1 MLPTEKEQ
9 EQFRMQV
16 VKVLFYSMVLNEY
29 IIGEKSMK
37 QIILATKNKNKL
49 VEVKAVLGNDYEV
62 LSMEDIGIDVDVEE
76 NGTTFEENATIKAE
90 AICKICGKPVMAD
103 DSGLEI
109 DYLDK
114 KPGVLS
120 ARFLGHD
127 TSYDIKNA
135 SLIKRLEGVEGQD
148 RSGRFVCAIAVC
160 FPDGREIVK
169 RGTMEGLISKEI
181 VGDNGFGYDPIV
193 YLPEY
198 GKTSA
203 QLDPEEKNKIS
214 HRGKALELIKKEL
227 DECL

>member
-1 MLPTEKEQ
+1 
-9 EQFRMQV
+9 
-16 VKVLFYSMVLNEY
+16 
-29 IIGEKSMK
+29 MK

-49 VEVKAVLGNDYEV
+49 VEVKAVLGKDYEV

-76 NGTTFEENATIKAE
+76 NGTTFEENEAINAE

-135 SLIKRLEGVEGQD
+135 KILEMLEGVPEEK
-148 RSGRFVCAIAVC
+148 RTARFVCSIAVA
-160 FPDGREIVK
+160 FPDRETVVVRDTI
-169 RGTMEGLISKEI
+169 EGIIGYENA
-181 VGDNGFGYDPIV
+181 GDNGFGYDPIFYV
-193 YLPEY
+193 PELK
-198 GKTSA
+198 KTTA
-203 QLDPEEKNKIS
+203 QLSMEEKNKIS
-214 HRGKALELIKKEL
+214 HRGKALVKMANKLKDMNL
-227 DECL
+227 

>member
-1 MLPTEKEQ
+1 
-9 EQFRMQV
+9 
-16 VKVLFYSMVLNEY
+16 
-29 IIGEKSMK
+29 MK

-90 AICKICGKPVMAD
+90 AIYKICGKPVMAD

-135 SLIKRLEGVEGQD
+135 KILEMLEDVPEEKRTA
-148 RSGRFVCAIAVC
+148 RFVCSIAVA
-160 FPDGREIVK
+160 FPDRDTVVVRDTI
-169 RGTMEGLISKEI
+169 EGIIGYESAGE
-181 VGDNGFGYDPIV
+181 NGFGYDPIFYV
-193 YLPEY
+193 PELK
-198 GKTSA
+198 KTTA
-203 QLDPEEKNKIS
+203 QLSMEEKNKIS
-214 HRGKALELIKKEL
+214 HRGKALVKMANRLKDMNL
-227 DECL
+227 WDCWL

>member
-1 MLPTEKEQ
+1 
-9 EQFRMQV
+9 
-16 VKVLFYSMVLNEY
+16 
-29 IIGEKSMK
+29 MK

-135 SLIKRLEGVEGQD
+135 KILEMLEDVPEEKRTA
-148 RSGRFVCAIAVC
+148 RFVCSIAVA
-160 FPDGREIVK
+160 FPDRDTVVVRDTI
-169 RGTMEGLISKEI
+169 EGIIGYESAGE
-181 VGDNGFGYDPIV
+181 NGFGYDPIFYV
-193 YLPEY
+193 PELK
-198 GKTSA
+198 KTTA
-203 QLDPEEKNKIS
+203 QLSMEEKNKIS
-214 HRGKALELIKKEL
+214 HRGKALVKMANKLKDMNL
-227 DECL
+227 

>member
-1 MLPTEKEQ
+1 
-9 EQFRMQV
+9 
-16 VKVLFYSMVLNEY
+16 
-29 IIGEKSMK
+29 MK

-62 LSMEDIGIDVDVEE
+62 LSMEDIGIDVDLEE

-109 DYLDK
+109 DYLGK

-135 SLIKRLEGVEGQD
+135 KILEMLEDVPEEKRTA
-148 RSGRFVCAIAVC
+148 RFVCSIAVA
-160 FPDGREIVK
+160 FPDRDTVVVRDTI
-169 RGTMEGLISKEI
+169 EGIIGYESAGE
-181 VGDNGFGYDPIV
+181 NGFGYDPIFYV
-193 YLPEY
+193 PELK
-198 GKTSA
+198 KTTA
-203 QLDPEEKNKIS
+203 QLSMEEKNKIS
-214 HRGKALELIKKEL
+214 HRGKALVKMANRLKDMNL
-227 DECL
+227 

>member
-1 MLPTEKEQ
+1 
-9 EQFRMQV
+9 
-16 VKVLFYSMVLNEY
+16 
-29 IIGEKSMK
+29 MK

-120 ARFLGHD
+120 ARFLGQD

-135 SLIKRLEGVEGQD
+135 KILEMLEDVPEEKRTA
-148 RSGRFVCAIAVC
+148 RFVCSIAVA
-160 FPDGREIVK
+160 FPDRDTVVVRDTI
-169 RGTMEGLISKEI
+169 EGIIGYESAGE
-181 VGDNGFGYDPIV
+181 NGFGYDPIFYV
-193 YLPEY
+193 PELK
-198 GKTSA
+198 KTTA
-203 QLDPEEKNKIS
+203 QLSMEEKNKIS
-214 HRGKALELIKKEL
+214 HRGKALVRMANRLKDMNL
-227 DECL
+227 WDCWL

>member
-1 MLPTEKEQ
+1 
-9 EQFRMQV
+9 
-16 VKVLFYSMVLNEY
+16 
-29 IIGEKSMK
+29 MK

-135 SLIKRLEGVEGQD
+135 KILEMLEDVPEEKKTA
-148 RSGRFVCAIAVC
+148 RFVCSIAVA
-160 FPDGREIVK
+160 FPDRDTVVVRDTI
-169 RGTMEGLISKEI
+169 EGIIGYESAGE
-181 VGDNGFGYDPIV
+181 NGFGYDPIFYV
-193 YLPEY
+193 PELK
-198 GKTSA
+198 KTTA
-203 QLDPEEKNKIS
+203 QLSMEEKNKIS
-214 HRGKALELIKKEL
+214 HRGKALVKMANRLKDMNL
-227 DECL
+227 

>member
-1 MLPTEKEQ
+1 
-9 EQFRMQV
+9 
-16 VKVLFYSMVLNEY
+16 
-29 IIGEKSMK
+29 MK

-76 NGTTFEENATIKAE
+76 NGTTFEENSTIKAE

-135 SLIKRLEGVEGQD
+135 KILEMLEDVPEEKRTA
-148 RSGRFVCAIAVC
+148 RFVCSIAVA
-160 FPDGREIVK
+160 FPDRDTVVVRDTI
-169 RGTMEGLISKEI
+169 EGIIGYESAGE
-181 VGDNGFGYDPIV
+181 NGFGYDPIFYV
-193 YLPEY
+193 PELK
-198 GKTSA
+198 KTTA
-203 QLDPEEKNKIS
+203 QLSMEEKNKIS
-214 HRGKALELIKKEL
+214 HRGKALVKMANRLKDMNL
-227 DECL
+227 